1 MLPYYRYLV
10 IWSGL
15 YTVHGGF
22 IDWTNDDLGILSFSN
37 ELWNSGQYFNSPALK
52 DDQRRPDS
60 PITPQQYE
68 QLKEVIQPQSDEQK
82 WASIPWLTNLWQAR
96 QRAAAE
102 GKPILLWEMDGHP
115 LGCT

>member
-52 DDQRRPDS
+52 DQQRQPDS
-60 PITPQQYE
+60 PITPR
-68 QLKEVIQPQSDEQK
+68 
-82 WASIPWLTNLWQAR
+82 ASGLFFDDKLELGRGVRRLDAV
-96 QRAAAE
+96 RAPDLRDRSRSAA
-102 GKPILLWEMDGHP
+102 GVTPSA
-115 LGCT
+115 GCRRAS

>member
-52 DDQRRPDS
+52 DQQRQPDS
-60 PITPQQYE
+60 PITPR
-68 QLKEVIQPQSDEQK
+68 
-82 WASIPWLTNLWQAR
+82 ASGLFFDDKLEFGDRSSSTGRRSSTRPTGRSRSAAGAHV
-96 QRAAAE
+96 RAACRRAS
-102 GKPILLWEMDGHP
+102 
-115 LGCT
+115 